1 MTPHLGQ
8 DRFMTDRV
16 SFFFIDV
23 FASRPLTG
31 NPLSL
36 VPDADGLDE
45 VQMRA
50 IAREFNQS
58 ETTFLLRPSLPGA
71 AVRLRSFTAAGA
83 EVGGAG
89 HNALGAWLWMAA
101 AGRLP
106 SAGDDGGL
114 RQEIVGQ
121 VLPVE
126 VIHPAGEP
134 ATVWMDQEPPQFGA
148 VVRDRAALAAG
159 LGLAEDD
166 LAADEL
172 AQVVSTGAGHLLVPA
187 RDRRAVDRA
196 APDTPRLALV
206 LRQADGEG
214 CYLYSTDPV
223 DQAGAVAY
231 ARFFNPTVGIA
242 EDPAT
247 GTAAG
252 PLVAR
257 LAATGK
263 LPEPATVIVEQG
275 HALGRPSRI
284 QVSVAGQRIR
294 VGGSGLVVAEGT
306 LAV

>member
-1 MTPHLGQ
+1 MTP
-8 DRFMTDRV
+8 RV
-16 SFFFIDV
+16 PFFFVDV

-36 VPDADGLDE
+36 VPDADGLAE
-45 VQMRA
+45 AQMQA

-71 AVRLRSFTAAGA
+71 AVRLRSFTPIGA

-89 HNALGAWLWMAA
+89 HNALGAWLWMEA

-106 SAGDDGGL
+106 AAEGDAGL
-114 RQEIVGQ
+114 RQEIAGQ

-126 VIHPAGEP
+126 VISPAGQQ
-134 ATVWMDQEPPQFGA
+134 ATVWMDQSPPQFGA
-148 VVRDRAALAAG
+148 VARDRAALAAA
-159 LGLAEDD
+159 LGLAGDD
-166 LAADEL
+166 LADES

-187 RDRRAVDRA
+187 RDRTAVDQA
-196 APDTPRLALV
+196 APDGARLLPL
-206 LRQADGEG
+206 LRQAGGEG

-223 DQAGAVAY
+223 DRAGAVAY

-257 LAATGK
+257 LAALGQV
-263 LPEPATVIVEQG
+263 PDQATVIVEQG
-275 HALGRPSRI
+275 YALGRPSRI
-284 QVSVAGQRIR
+284 QVSASGPRIR